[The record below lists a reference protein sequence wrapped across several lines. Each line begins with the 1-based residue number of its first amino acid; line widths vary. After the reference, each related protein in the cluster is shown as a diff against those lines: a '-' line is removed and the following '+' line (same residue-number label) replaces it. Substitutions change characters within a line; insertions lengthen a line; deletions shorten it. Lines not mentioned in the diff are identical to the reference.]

1 MPRNFIP
8 AAPLGGLTAG
18 AGGSNVNRTNPE
30 RTRSRKA
37 TIMKP
42 WLSILCCILVAMTAT
57 GVRAAD
63 DLARAIE
70 GSYLLIQDDEYQR
83 VLSFDRGGTV
93 SQVSEQQPLLGFT
106 SGQGAWEQ
114 TGPDT
119 VVARVIDFNF
129 GLDDGKP
136 TGASLIVY
144 TLTFSEPLSGNYQ
157 QITGTYA
164 GKNFAVGQ
172 NPLNPAEPP
181 AREFGI
187 GFTGQRITAK

>member
-1 MPRNFIP
+1 
-8 AAPLGGLTAG
+8 
-18 AGGSNVNRTNPE
+18 
-30 RTRSRKA
+30 
-37 TIMKP
+37 MKQL
-42 WLSILCCILVAMTAT
+42 LSLFCCVIVALSAS

-63 DLARAIE
+63 DLAIAIE

-83 VLSFDRGGTV
+83 VLAFDRGGTV

-106 SGQGAWEQ
+106 SGEGAWEQ

-119 VVARVIDFNF
+119 VIARVVDFNF
-129 GLDDGKP
+129 SLDDGKP
-136 TGASLIVY
+136 TGTSLIVY
-144 TLTFSEPLSGNYQ
+144 TLTLSELVSGKYQ
-157 QITGTYA
+157 QVTGTFA

-181 AREFGI
+181 AREFGM

>member
-1 MPRNFIP
+1 
-8 AAPLGGLTAG
+8 
-18 AGGSNVNRTNPE
+18 
-30 RTRSRKA
+30 
-37 TIMKP
+37 MKP
-42 WLSILCCILVAMTAT
+42 LFSLLFCGVVALTAT
-57 GVRAAD
+57 GARAAD
-63 DLARAIE
+63 DVATAIE
-70 GSYLLIQDDEYQR
+70 GAYLLIQDDEYQR

-93 SQVSEQQPLLGFT
+93 SQVSEQQPLMGFT

-114 TGPDT
+114 TGPET

-136 TGASLIVY
+136 TGTSLLVY
-144 TLTFSEPLSGNYQ
+144 KLTFSDPVAGKFQ
-157 QITGTYA
+157 QITGAYA

-187 GFTGQRITAK
+187 SFTGQRITAK